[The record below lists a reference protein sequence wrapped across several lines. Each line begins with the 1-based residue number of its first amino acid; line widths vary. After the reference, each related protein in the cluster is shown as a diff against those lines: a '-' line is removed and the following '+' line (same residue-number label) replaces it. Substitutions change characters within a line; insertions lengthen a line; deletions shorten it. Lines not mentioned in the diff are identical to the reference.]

1 MESTQS
7 TIDMA
12 KLSDHDKAELRQFL
26 SNEQQRHLLHQREL
40 ALNGPRSEMVLGF
53 FILEL
58 NSVFVLE
65 THTFTEMCWKKCI
78 TGAVRGAKLD
88 KTEEG
93 CMANCVERFLDLNL
107 VTIKHLGNQWR

>member
-26 SNEQQRHLLHQREL
+26 SNEQQRHLLHQQ
-40 ALNGPRSEMVLGF
+40 
-53 FILEL
+53 
-58 NSVFVLE
+58 
-65 THTFTEMCWKKCI
+65 THTLTEMCWKKCI
-78 TGAVRGAKLD
+78 TGTVRGAKLD